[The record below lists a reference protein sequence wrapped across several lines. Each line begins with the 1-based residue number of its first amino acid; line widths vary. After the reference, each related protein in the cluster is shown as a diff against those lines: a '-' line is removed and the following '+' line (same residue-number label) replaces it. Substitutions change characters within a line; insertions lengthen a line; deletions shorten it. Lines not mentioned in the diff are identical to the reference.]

1 MSKTK
6 IHKTN
11 AMRELDEAGVSYEMS
26 SYPTDGEIGA
36 VHTAQLLGV
45 SPEVIYKTLVL
56 EDGNGGHF
64 IAVIAAQAEL
74 DLKKTAAHFGVKHVG
89 LINWKTL
96 REVTGYIRG
105 GCSPLAMKKLFPTV
119 IDENAVLQERIYV
132 SAGVRGTQ
140 IVVSPSDLA
149 RVVGAD
155 FAAVV
160 QQ

>member
-1 MSKTK
+1 MCIRDS
-6 IHKTN
+6 
-11 AMRELDEAGVSYEMS
+11 
-26 SYPTDGEIGA
+26 
-36 VHTAQLLGV
+36 
-45 SPEVIYKTLVL
+45 
-56 EDGNGGHF
+56 
-64 IAVIAAQAEL
+64 
-74 DLKKTAAHFGVKHVG
+74 
-89 LINWKTL
+89 WKTL
-96 REVTGYIRG
+96 REVAGYIRG